1 MAITVS
7 DVYSVRFGAKLALPR
22 IVQEYIAKLRVT
34 PAPYKPVRVFK
45 KHNHHRHHNNTNT
58 QDWERIRESALEDY
72 VRKIKQQDDKEYA
85 EIFRILNKIA
95 PSNVEQLSAE
105 AIDLIQKRDNDFRLR
120 ISILLFDK
128 AITQPGFSGV
138 MAECAR
144 FLNMAISEI
153 AEDLQLQ
160 ITMFPRLYNMNE
172 TITIP
177 ESTDPTYD
185 EKVIA
190 WTKQK
195 DKRRGYAKFMM
206 ELFAKEL
213 IKEDVVKV
221 SLDSVVADLDKTAKE
236 PKTPLTEENVSQ
248 FVTFVF
254 ESSKIVKGELKQSLA
269 ESVQK
274 ILSTPKAELPS
285 LNMRSKFKL
294 EDALKELNKKE

>member
-1 MAITVS
+1 MAITVV
-7 DVYSVRFGAKLALPR
+7 DVYSVRFGNKLPLPK
-22 IVQEYIAKLRVT
+22 IVQEYIAKLRIT

-45 KHNHHRHHNNTNT
+45 RNHHKHHNNVNA
-58 QDWERIRESALEDY
+58 QDWDRIRETAIEDY

-85 EIFRILNKIA
+85 EIFRILNKVA
-95 PSNVEQLSAE
+95 PSNVEQLAAE

-128 AITQPGFSGV
+128 AITQPAFSGV

-144 FLNMAISEI
+144 FLNMAIPEI
-153 AEDLQLQ
+153 ADDLQIQ

-185 EKVIA
+185 DKIIA

-206 ELFAKEL
+206 ELFIKEL
-213 IKEDVVKV
+213 IKEEVVKQ
-221 SLDSVVADLDKTAKE
+221 SLDSVLAELDQTAKQ

-248 FVTFVF
+248 FVTFIF
-254 ESSKIVKGELKQSLA
+254 ETSKIVKGDLKQSLA
-269 ESVQK
+269 DSTQK
-274 ILSTPKAELPS
+274 ILAIPKAELPS